1 MKLEAVDVI
10 VIIVAK
16 DLVGRFA
23 SAQTTMHE

>member
-16 DLVGRFA
+16 DLVERFA